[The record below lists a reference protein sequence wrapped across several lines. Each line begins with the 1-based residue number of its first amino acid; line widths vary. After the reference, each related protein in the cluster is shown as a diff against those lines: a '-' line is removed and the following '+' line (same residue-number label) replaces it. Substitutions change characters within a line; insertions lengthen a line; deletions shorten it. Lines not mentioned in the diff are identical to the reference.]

1 MNLKKN
7 GTGAQRI
14 NGGAGPN
21 TCVTKT
27 NKVLKV
33 SMYEAHFCCTM
44 RYAEGLLYYNQRKD
58 WFSISDDE
66 KETTD
71 EYGRHFIGDRLLVQY
86 KNKIVPIFSLNT
98 IKKEEAENIELKVI
112 Y

>member
-1 MNLKKN
+1 
-7 GTGAQRI
+7 
-14 NGGAGPN
+14 
-21 TCVTKT
+21 
-27 NKVLKV
+27 
-33 SMYEAHFCCTM
+33 MYEAHFCCTM

-58 WFSISDDE
+58 WFNISDDE

-71 EYGRHFIGDRLLVQY
+71 EYGRHCIGDRLLIQY